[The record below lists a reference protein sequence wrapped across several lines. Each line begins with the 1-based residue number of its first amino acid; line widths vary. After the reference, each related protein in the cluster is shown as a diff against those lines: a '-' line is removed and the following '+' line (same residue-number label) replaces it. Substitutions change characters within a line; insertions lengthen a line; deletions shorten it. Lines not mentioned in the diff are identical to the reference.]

1 MEEARRRF
9 VQFVILVSMS
19 SSTAVLSRVAFK
31 GGNALRFIH
40 GNMRSTLDL
49 DFTAEGDFPDSPDEI
64 TRLMD
69 TAFRTGERQFEVK
82 ARCQSIR
89 RNPRSHGDKADL
101 SHQGVLSASGRP
113 VLSELRGA
121 DGLRGG
127 HRDRNQPE

>member
-1 MEEARRRF
+1 MSSRLETGSYPTSLAELAAWRKEHRTTMEEARRRF

-19 SSTAVLSRVAFK
+19 SSTAVVSRVAFK

-69 TAFRTGERQFEVK
+69 TA
-82 ARCQSIR
+82 
-89 RNPRSHGDKADL
+89 L
-101 SHQGVLSASGRP
+101 
-113 VLSELRGA
+113 
-121 DGLRGG
+121 
-127 HRDRNQPE
+127 